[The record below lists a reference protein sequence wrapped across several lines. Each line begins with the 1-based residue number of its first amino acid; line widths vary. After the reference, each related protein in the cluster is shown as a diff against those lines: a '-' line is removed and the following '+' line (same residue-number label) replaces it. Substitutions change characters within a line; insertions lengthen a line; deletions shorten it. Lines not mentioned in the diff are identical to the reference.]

1 MPPAPIV
8 KKVRRPCSKS
18 NDMTHWYCEARGG
31 SKVRNRIVALVRRL
45 FLFGVA
51 VLHLG
56 CAPEATT
63 RCVEQPTS
71 AAHGVSAAATET
83 PETPDAAPKRERHTV
98 EADDGHAIAVWAR
111 IPPEPRGA
119 IVFLHG
125 RTWSARPDFD
135 LQVPGESVSTMEA
148 FAAEGFA
155 TYALD
160 LRGYG
165 ETPRDATG
173 WNTPDRATA
182 DLVAVLEWVH
192 GRHDGPA
199 PALLG
204 WSLGSLTAQ
213 LAVQRRPELVS
224 ALVLYGY
231 PRDPNRRYTAEPTDV
246 PPPAKPTTAK
256 AAASD
261 FIIPGNIS
269 QAAIDAFVAQALEAD
284 PVRSDWRGSDQW
296 NALDPA
302 KVTVPTLVLHG
313 AKDPYAPVANQAT
326 LFSRLG
332 TDDRAWVSLA
342 GGDHAAHLE
351 DAKPRFVAA
360 VLSFL
365 DTPR

>member
-1 MPPAPIV
+1 M
-8 KKVRRPCSKS
+8 VRPV
-18 NDMTHWYCEARGG
+18 T
-31 SKVRNRIVALVRRL
+31 RRL
-45 FLFGVA
+45 VLGLMCCSVA
-51 VLHLG
+51 
-56 CAPEATT
+56 CAGEPAS
-63 RCVEQPTS
+63 RCVETPAPAP
-71 AAHGVSAAATET
+71 AAVVAAAE
-83 PETPDAAPKRERHTV
+83 PEPVAVPEPPAEAPERERYEV
-98 EADDGHAIAVWAR
+98 AADDAHTLVVWAR
-111 IPPEPRGA
+111 VPAEPRGA
-119 IVFLHG
+119 IVLLHG

-135 LQVPGESVSTMEA
+135 LQVPGEGPSTMEA
-148 FAAEGFA
+148 LAAAGLA
-155 TYALD
+155 AYALD

-182 DLVAVLEWVH
+182 DLVAVLEWVAS
-192 GRHDGPA
+192 RHPDSA

-213 LAVQRRPELVS
+213 LAAQRRPELVS

-231 PRDPNRRYTAEPTDV
+231 PRDPDRRYKAERGEG
-246 PPPAKPTTAK
+246 PPAAAPTTAK

-269 QAAIDAFVAQALEAD
+269 QQAIDAFVEQSLAAD

-296 NALDPA
+296 NALDPS

-313 AKDPYAPVANQAT
+313 GADPYAPVPNLAK
-326 LFSRLG
+326 LVSRLG
-332 TDDRAWVSLA
+332 TQDRAWVTIA

-351 DAKPRFVAA
+351 NVAPRFMDA

-365 DTPR
+365 DAPR